1 MSDDDRDN
9 PLGSYLRARRALV
22 TPEQAGLPPGGN
34 RRVPGL
40 RREEVALL
48 AGISADYYLR
58 LERGRD
64 KNPSAQVLESLAR
77 VLHLDEVEQEYLLG
91 LIAPRPR
98 RRRRRT
104 PEERVPARLHQLLA
118 SVQVPAFVEGRAF
131 DVLASNRLAV
141 ALSPRLQ
148 PGYNRL
154 RSLLLDPEEQAFQQD
169 WTRSTEGFIAAFRKS
184 VGDDTDSP
192 RFVELVGE
200 LALSSERFRTL
211 WARHDIR
218 GLEGGTTTVNHPVVG
233 ELRLHRDKLP
243 VDNLLLVLYY
253 ADQGSDSDEKLR
265 LLASMAQT
273 EQVTEITAFDRS
285 AGMRTPLTLASWP
298 SIRAPQQS

>member
-1 MSDDDRDN
+1 MSDDTHAN
-9 PLGSYLRARRALV
+9 PLGGYLRARRALV
-22 TPEQAGLPPGGN
+22 TPEQAGLPAGGN

-64 KNPSAQVLESLAR
+64 RNPSAQVLEALAR
-77 VLHLDEVEQEYLLG
+77 VLRLDELEQEYLLG
-91 LIAPRPR
+91 LAGSRPAPR
-98 RRRRRT
+98 RRRSR
-104 PEERVPARLHQLLA
+104 PERVPPRLHELLA
-118 SVQVPAFVEGRAF
+118 GVQVPAFVEGRAF

-141 ALSPRLQ
+141 ALSPRLR
-148 PGYNRL
+148 PGFNRL

-169 WTRSTEGFIAAFRKS
+169 WTRAAEGFIAAFRKS
-184 VGDDTDSP
+184 VGDDVDNP

-211 WARHDIR
+211 WARHDVR
-218 GLEGGTTTVNHPVVG
+218 GLDGGTTTVHHPVVG

-243 VDNLLLVLYY
+243 VDGLLLVLYY
-253 ADQGSDSDEKLR
+253 ADHGSASDEKLR
-265 LLASMAQT
+265 LLASMADDVRRP
-273 EQVTEITAFDRS
+273 EGR
-285 AGMRTPLTLASWP
+285 
-298 SIRAPQQS
+298 

>member
-1 MSDDDRDN
+1 MSDDRAN

-22 TPEQAGLPPGGN
+22 TPEHAGIPAGTN
-34 RRVPGL
+34 RRVSGL
-40 RREEVALL
+40 RREEVAML

-64 KNPSAQVLESLAR
+64 KNPSPQVLASLAR
-77 VLHLDEVEQEYLLG
+77 VLRLDELEQEYLLG
-91 LIAPRPR
+91 LAGSRPKPQR
-98 RRRRRT
+98 RRK
-104 PEERVPARLHQLLA
+104 PERVPARLHELLA

-154 RSLLLDPEEQAFQQD
+154 RSLLLDPEERAFQQD

-184 VGDDTDSP
+184 VGDDTDNP

-211 WARHDIR
+211 WARHDVR
-218 GLEGGTTTVNHPVVG
+218 SLEGGSTTVNHPVVG
-233 ELRLHRDKLP
+233 ELHLHRDKLP
-243 VDNLLLVLYY
+243 VDGLLLVLYY
-253 ADQGSDSDEKLR
+253 ADQGSQSDEKLR
-265 LLASMAQT
+265 LLASLAQT
-273 EQVTEITAFDRS
+273 TPAPASAQEERSNSSTWTE
-285 AGMRTPLTLASWP
+285 G
-298 SIRAPQQS
+298 

>member
-1 MSDDDRDN
+1 MLNMSDDDRTN

-22 TPEQAGLPPGGN
+22 TPEQAGVSAGGN

-64 KNPSAQVLESLAR
+64 RSPSPQVLESLAR
-77 VLHLDEVEQEYLLG
+77 VLCLDEFEQEYLLG
-91 LIAPRPR
+91 LAAPRPR
-98 RRRRRT
+98 TQRRRK
-104 PEERVPARLHQLLA
+104 PERVPARLNQLLA

-154 RSLLLDPEEQAFQQD
+154 RSLVLDPEEQAFQQD
-169 WTRSTEGFIAAFRKS
+169 WMRSIEGFIAAFRRS
-184 VGDDTDSP
+184 AGDGTDNP

-211 WARHDIR
+211 WARHDVR

-243 VDNLLLVLYY
+243 VDDLLLVLYY
-253 ADQGSDSDEKLR
+253 ADQGSASDEKLR
-265 LLASMAQT
+265 LLASMAQPAPT
-273 EQVTEITAFDRS
+273 PTR
-285 AGMRTPLTLASWP
+285 AGSHRLD
-298 SIRAPQQS
+298 

>member
-1 MSDDDRDN
+1 MSDDDRAN
-9 PLGSYLRARRALV
+9 LLGGYLRARRALV
-22 TPEQAGLPPGGN
+22 TPEQVGLARGRN

-40 RREEVALL
+40 RREEIAML

-64 KNPSAQVLESLAR
+64 RNPSPQVLESLAR
-77 VLHLDEVEQEYLLG
+77 VLRLDELEQEYLLA
-91 LIAPRPR
+91 LAAARPRPQR
-98 RRRRRT
+98 RRK
-104 PEERVPARLHQLLA
+104 PERVPARLHQLLA
-118 SVQVPAFVEGRAF
+118 SVQIPAFVEGRAF

-169 WTRSTEGFIAAFRKS
+169 WTRATEGFVAAFRKS
-184 VGDDTDSP
+184 VGDDIDDP

-200 LALSSERFRTL
+200 LALSSERFRSL

-218 GLEGGTTTVNHPVVG
+218 NLDGGTTTVNHPVVG

-243 VDNLLLVLYY
+243 VDDLLVVLYY
-253 ADQGSDSDEKLR
+253 ADQGSESDEKLR
-265 LLASMAQT
+265 LLASLQ
-273 EQVTEITAFDRS
+273 
-285 AGMRTPLTLASWP
+285 PY
-298 SIRAPQQS
+298 

>member
-1 MSDDDRDN
+1 MSDDDRAN

-22 TPEQAGLPPGGN
+22 TPEQSGIPAGAN

-40 RREEVALL
+40 RREEVAML

-64 KNPSAQVLESLAR
+64 KNPSVQVLESLAR
-77 VLHLDEVEQEYLLG
+77 VLHLDELEQEYLLG
-91 LIAPRPR
+91 LAAPRPR
-98 RRRRRT
+98 PRPQRRQK
-104 PEERVPARLHQLLA
+104 PERVPARLHQLLA

-169 WTRSTEGFIAAFRKS
+169 WTRSAEGFIAAFRKS
-184 VGDDTDSP
+184 IGDDLDSP

-211 WARHDIR
+211 WARHDVR
-218 GLEGGTTTVNHPVVG
+218 GLDGGTTTVNHPVVG

-243 VDNLLLVLYY
+243 VDDLLLVLYY
-253 ADQGSDSDEKLR
+253 ADQGSESDEKLR

-273 EQVTEITAFDRS
+273 PPDAHRITT
-285 AGMRTPLTLASWP
+285 G
-298 SIRAPQQS
+298 

>member
-1 MSDDDRDN
+1 MLNMSDDDRTN

-22 TPEQAGLPPGGN
+22 TPEQAGVSAGGN

-64 KNPSAQVLESLAR
+64 RSPSPQVLESLAR
-77 VLHLDEVEQEYLLG
+77 VLRLDELEQEYLLG
-91 LIAPRPR
+91 LAAPRPR
-98 RRRRRT
+98 TQRRRK
-104 PEERVPARLHQLLA
+104 PERVPARLHQLLA

-154 RSLLLDPEEQAFQQD
+154 RSLVLDPEEQAFQQD
-169 WTRSTEGFIAAFRKS
+169 WMRSIEGFIAAFRKS
-184 VGDDTDSP
+184 AGDGTDNP

-211 WARHDIR
+211 WARHDVR

-243 VDNLLLVLYY
+243 VDDLLLVLYY
-253 ADQGSDSDEKLR
+253 ADQGSASDEKLR
-265 LLASMAQT
+265 LLASMAQPAPT
-273 EQVTEITAFDRS
+273 PTR
-285 AGMRTPLTLASWP
+285 AGSHRLN
-298 SIRAPQQS
+298 

>member
-1 MSDDDRDN
+1 MLTMSDDDRAN

-22 TPEQAGLPPGGN
+22 TPEHAGLPPGMN

-40 RREEVALL
+40 RREEVAML

-64 KNPSAQVLESLAR
+64 KNPSLQVLESLAR
-77 VLHLDEVEQEYLLG
+77 VLHLDELEQEYLLSLG
-91 LIAPRPR
+91 AQRPR
-98 RRRRRT
+98 TQRRRK
-104 PEERVPARLHQLLA
+104 PERVPARLHQLLA

-169 WTRSTEGFIAAFRKS
+169 WTRSAEGFIAAFRKS
-184 VGDDTDSP
+184 ICDDTGSP
-192 RFVELVGE
+192 RFVELAGE

-211 WARHDIR
+211 WARHDVR
-218 GLEGGTTTVNHPVVG
+218 SLDGGTTTVTHPVVG

-243 VDNLLLVLYY
+243 VDDVLLVLYY
-253 ADQGSDSDEKLR
+253 ADQGSESDEKLR

-273 EQVTEITAFDRS
+273 PAGDGSQTAELGRYLS
-285 AGMRTPLTLASWP
+285 P
-298 SIRAPQQS
+298 SLRETR

>member
-1 MSDDDRDN
+1 MSDDDRAN
-9 PLGSYLRARRALV
+9 LLGSYLRARRALV
-22 TPEQAGLPPGGN
+22 NPEQVGIAAGAN

-40 RREEVALL
+40 RREEVAML

-64 KNPSAQVLESLAR
+64 KNPSPQVLESLAR
-77 VLHLDEVEQEYLLG
+77 VLHLDEFEQEYLLG
-91 LIAPRPR
+91 LAAPRPRPR
-98 RRRRRT
+98 RRRK
-104 PEERVPARLHQLLA
+104 PERVPARLHQLLA

-148 PGYNRL
+148 PGRNRL

-169 WTRSTEGFIAAFRKS
+169 WTRSMEGFIAAFRKS
-184 VGDDTDSP
+184 IGDDIDNP

-211 WARHDIR
+211 WARHDVR

-233 ELRLHRDKLP
+233 QLRLHRDKLP
-243 VDNLLLVLYY
+243 VDDLLLVLYY
-253 ADQGSDSDEKLR
+253 ADQGSESDEKLR

-273 EQVTEITAFDRS
+273 AP
-285 AGMRTPLTLASWP
+285 TPQRASDHN
-298 SIRAPQQS
+298 RLN

>member
-1 MSDDDRDN
+1 MSDNDRAN

-22 TPEQAGLPPGGN
+22 TPEQAGLAPGAN

-64 KNPSAQVLESLAR
+64 KNPSVQVLEALAR
-77 VLHLDEVEQEYLLG
+77 ALHLDEIEQDYVLG
-91 LIAPRPR
+91 LAAPRPR
-98 RRRRRT
+98 PQRRRQK
-104 PEERVPARLHQLLA
+104 PERVPPRLHQLLA

-131 DVLASNRLAV
+131 DVVAASRLAV

-169 WTRSTEGFIAAFRKS
+169 WTRSAEGFIAAFRRS
-184 VGDDTDSP
+184 VGDDAGNP
-192 RFVELVGE
+192 RFVELAGE

-243 VDNLLLVLYY
+243 VDDVLLVLYY
-253 ADQGSDSDEKLR
+253 ADQGSESDEKLR

-273 EQVTEITAFDRS
+273 PAGDGSQTAELGRYLERGSDR
-285 AGMRTPLTLASWP
+285 
-298 SIRAPQQS
+298 